1 MSKAI
6 NKDVS
11 DLIGAIPSYSLGN
24 EVVDFILETHSH
36 TKKLGEGDPS
46 PLLICF
52 DDKSADLIGGKIK
65 SIMTRI
71 LAGGQSDGRRQ
82 CSSKKS

>member
-6 NKDVS
+6 NKDVA
-11 DLIGAIPSYSLGN
+11 DLIEAIPAYGLGN
-24 EVVDFILETHSH
+24 EVIESILETHSH